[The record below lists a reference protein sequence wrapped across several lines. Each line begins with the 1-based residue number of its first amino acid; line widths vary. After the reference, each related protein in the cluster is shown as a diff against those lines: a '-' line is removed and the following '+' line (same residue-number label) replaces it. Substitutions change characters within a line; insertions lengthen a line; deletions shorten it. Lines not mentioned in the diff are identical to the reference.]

1 MKKDITNIIKKLR
14 GLNSKLQKEFNVD
27 TLEVFGSYAKRKA
40 NSKSDLDIL
49 VTFKKH
55 PSLLEFIKL
64 ENFISDKL
72 GIKVDLVMKTAI
84 KPCLKNSILNN
95 AISV

>member
-1 MKKDITNIIKKLR
+1 MKRDITNIIKELRKL
-14 GLNSKLQKEFNVD
+14 NHELQKEFNVD

-49 VTFKKH
+49 VTFKKQ
-55 PSLLEFIKL
+55 PSLLEFIRL
-64 ENFISDKL
+64 ENFISDEL

-84 KPCLKNSILNN
+84 KPRLKRPILNN
-95 AISV
+95 AISL